1 MISLGYGLKLLNC
14 VTRGGDCMALIVIND
29 LAASLSICRRSLYR
43 VIRRLG
49 LEILYIENEGKK
61 RLSALDVNGETM
73 NHLKQAISNPRFKPL
88 TALDNDYRGNV
99 LTDLKITYVNKDTN
113 KKGVVHFRDVESIV
127 NIVQGDKLDYYKTR
141 EYLIT
146 LADGSQVKLRSKYD
160 LT

>member
-1 MISLGYGLKLLNC
+1 
-14 VTRGGDCMALIVIND
+14 MALIVIND
-29 LAASLSICRRSLYR
+29 LAASLDICRRSLYR

-61 RLSALDVNGETM
+61 RLSALDVNGEIM
-73 NHLKQAISNPRFKPL
+73 NNLRQAISNPRFKPL
-88 TALDNDYRGNV
+88 TSLDNDYRGNV

-146 LADGSQVKLRSKYD
+146 LDDGSQVKLRSKYD